1 MTTPP
6 AKAGGFLEARPLQQR
21 LLRLRMYHCTTL
33 APKGPVRA
41 YWVTRSLSRFKSY
54 MRDFP
59 AQPPNL
65 KVLRSYVTSLVFRE
79 AKVERS
85 LPQKG
90 VKRHSAVA

>member
-6 AKAGGFLEARPLQQR
+6 AKAGGFLRRNVLQQR
-21 LLRLRMYHCTTL
+21 LLRLRMSYRSTL
-33 APKGPVRA
+33 APEGPVRA

-54 MRDFP
+54 LRDCP

-65 KVLRSYVTSLVFRE
+65 KLLRRYVTSLVVRE